1 MSPIER
7 ESGLTQGIRL
17 GPQAMRQGLLL
28 LTTCL
33 IGLAFGFASPD
44 FLSLGNFLNIGLQTA
59 VISIIAFAM
68 TCVIV
73 AKGIDLSVG
82 STVAVAGIV
91 GALTLQAGLP
101 PLLGLLAILLAGL
114 CVGAL
119 NGFLITVIGVSPF
132 IATLG
137 TLALGR
143 GASLSLS
150 GASSIDVGEPLVV
163 WFGSSRILGVP
174 VSVILSLLLL
184 ILFWILLNRTVFG
197 RWVFAVGGNAE
208 AARAS
213 TVPVRWTRFLTY
225 VLAGLA
231 AGVGS
236 VITVGRL
243 GSAQPLAGEG
253 LEFAAITAVIVGGTK
268 LSGGEGSIV
277 STFLGAILVGV
288 ITAGLSFL
296 GVRQEITYIVTGV
309 LILLA
314 VLTNQVDTDRPARWI
329 GRLGRG
335 RGSAEEAE

>member
-1 MSPIER
+1 L
-7 ESGLTQGIRL
+7 LTDKLPGGARRIRP
-17 GPQAMRQGLLL
+17 GPHAARQIVLLV
-28 LTTCL
+28 TTCL
-33 IGLAFGFASPD
+33 IGLGFGLARPG

-82 STVAVAGIV
+82 STVAVAGVV
-91 GALTLQAGLP
+91 GALALQAGWT
-101 PLLGLLAILLAGL
+101 PLLGLVVILLVGL
-114 CVGAL
+114 AVGAL
-119 NGFLITVIGVSPF
+119 NGFLVTVIGVSPF

-150 GASSIDVGEPLVV
+150 DASSIDVGQPLIL
-163 WFGSSRILGVP
+163 WFGSARVLGMP
-174 VSVILSLLLL
+174 VSVVLALLLL
-184 ILFWILLNRTVFG
+184 LGFWFLLNRTVFG
-197 RWVFAVGGNAE
+197 RWIFAVGGNAE

-213 TVPVRWTRFLTY
+213 TIPVRWTQFLTY
-225 VLAGLA
+225 LLTGIA

-236 VITVGRL
+236 VVTLGRL

-268 LSGGEGSIV
+268 LSGGEGSIL
-277 STFLGAILVGV
+277 STFLGATLVAV
-288 ITAGLSFL
+288 ITAGLSFI
-296 GVRQEITYIVTGV
+296 GVRQEITYVITGV

-314 VLTNQVDTDRPARWI
+314 VLSNRLEALRPARWFARSG
-329 GRLGRG
+329 GRQIRT
-335 RGSAEEAE
+335 EEAE

>member
-1 MSPIER
+1 MMR
-7 ESGLTQGIRL
+7 DIRF
-17 GPQAMRQGLLL
+17 GPQVVRQMLLL
-28 LTTCL
+28 VTTCL
-33 IGLAFGFASPD
+33 IGLAFGVASPG

-82 STVAVAGIV
+82 STVAVAGII

-101 PLLGLLAILLAGL
+101 PLLGLFAILLAGVG
-114 CVGAL
+114 VGAL

-150 GASSIDVGEPLVV
+150 GASSIDVGQPLVL
-163 WFGSSRILGVP
+163 WFGSSQLLGVP
-174 VSVILSLLLL
+174 VSVVLSLVLLV
-184 ILFWILLNRTVFG
+184 LFWVLLNRTVFG

-213 TVPVRWTRFLTY
+213 TIPVRWTQFLTY

-277 STFLGAILVGV
+277 STFLGAVLVGV

-314 VLTNQVDTDRPARWI
+314 VLTNQVGVSRPALWLKK
-329 GRLGRG
+329 LGRV
-335 RGSAEEAE
+335 RGPEGGAE

>member
-1 MSPIER
+1 MSSTGNT
-7 ESGLTQGIRL
+7 SGLMRGIRF
-17 GPQAMRQGLLL
+17 GPQAVRQGLLL

-33 IGLAFGFASPD
+33 IALAFGIASPG
-44 FLSLGNFLNIGLQTA
+44 FLSFGNFLNIGLQTA

-73 AKGIDLSVG
+73 ARGIDLSVG
-82 STVAVAGIV
+82 STVAVAGII
-91 GALTLQAGLP
+91 GALVLQAGLP
-101 PLLGLLAILLAGL
+101 PLLGLFAILLAGL
-114 CVGAL
+114 SVGAL

-150 GASSIDVGEPLVV
+150 GASSIDVGQPLVL
-163 WFGSSRILGVP
+163 WFGASRVLGVP
-174 VSVILSLLLL
+174 VSIILSLFLLL
-184 ILFWILLNRTVFG
+184 CFWLLLNRTVFG
-197 RWVFAVGGNAE
+197 RWIFAVGGNAE

-213 TVPVRWTRFLTY
+213 TIPVRWTQFLTY
-225 VLAGLA
+225 ALAGLA

-277 STFLGAILVGV
+277 STFLGAVLVAV

-296 GVRQEITYIVTGV
+296 GVRQEITYIVTGA

-314 VLTNQVDTDRPARWI
+314 VLTNQVEGSRPALWLR
-329 GRLGRG
+329 RLVRE
-335 RGSAEEAE
+335 RGSAGGTE

>member
-1 MSPIER
+1 M
-7 ESGLTQGIRL
+7 LTNRLFGGVRGIRL
-17 GPQAMRQGLLL
+17 GPHATRQFILLA
-28 LTTCL
+28 TTCL
-33 IGLAFGFASPD
+33 IGLVFGLARPD
-44 FLSLGNFLNIGLQTA
+44 FLTFSNFLNIGLQTA

-82 STVAVAGIV
+82 STVAVAGVV
-91 GALTLQAGLP
+91 GALALQAGWP
-101 PLLGLLAILLAGL
+101 PLVGLTAILLVGL
-114 CVGAL
+114 GVGAL
-119 NGFLITVIGVSPF
+119 NGFLVTVIGVSPF

-150 GASSIDVGEPLVV
+150 GASSIDVGQPLVL
-163 WFGSSRILGVP
+163 WFGSAGVLGIP
-174 VSVILSLLLL
+174 VSVILAL
-184 ILFWILLNRTVFG
+184 ILLVCFWFLLNRTVFG
-197 RWVFAVGGNAE
+197 RWVFAVGGNAG

-213 TVPVRWTRFLTY
+213 TIPVRWTQFLTY
-225 VLAGLA
+225 LLTGVA

-277 STFLGAILVGV
+277 STFLGAALVGV

-296 GVRQEITYIVTGV
+296 GVRQEITYMITGV

-314 VLTNQVDTDRPARWI
+314 VLTNRLEALRPARWF
-329 GRLGRG
+329 G
-335 RGSAEEAE
+335 GSASRQVRTEKAE